1 MWVSSVYLK
10 KMQQGRYKIE
20 SICKW
25 KRDNSLSKPIRNVNY
40 LKNCILKILT
50 DQIRKNKY
58 QIKLIK

>member
-1 MWVSSVYLK
+1 
-10 KMQQGRYKIE
+10 MQQGRYKIE

-40 LKNCILKILT
+40 IVHVKLHEILT
-50 DQIRKNKY
+50 DQIKKNKY